1 MAARMSCGQLAVDNP
16 SSAKRRSS
24 CLVSMLLARW
34 MRTQEAAQ
42 LPPAG
47 HESSHSELRASP
59 DRKSLFKY
67 EFDDIRVVSDPYKAV
82 PLMLF
87 AHAHAHS
94 RRLERMEHAELASEK
109 GHESRPSRGEQDQM
123 DWARAAG
130 MKAARKAV
138 PKKARL
144 RRPLPKQI
152 RSKSKSVKLVCRY
165 CWSDDLA
172 PSFIKRRDR
181 RCRNCF
187 RKRYGSAARA

>member
-1 MAARMSCGQLAVDNP
+1 MAVRMSCGQLAVDNP

-24 CLVSMLLARW
+24 CLVSMSLARW

-87 AHAHAHS
+87 AHAHAVAAHNAVRRVIVGVFPPAALPWRACS
-94 RRLERMEHAELASEK
+94 RSC
-109 GHESRPSRGEQDQM
+109 P
-123 DWARAAG
+123 
-130 MKAARKAV
+130 
-138 PKKARL
+138 
-144 RRPLPKQI
+144 
-152 RSKSKSVKLVCRY
+152 
-165 CWSDDLA
+165 
-172 PSFIKRRDR
+172 
-181 RCRNCF
+181 
-187 RKRYGSAARA
+187 